1 MLLGLKDDLKA
12 IKTELS
18 TEEQLIEKFIKGERF
33 IKKYKYFILALIL
46 ILILWYLGIFIY
58 DKIKQSNIKQSNIL
72 YTKLIQDPKNLK
84 LLEELKNKNINLY
97 TIFLMSQNSSDQSDQ
112 NETAKLQELAQNSK
126 VNVLLKNI
134 IALDLGNKSLF
145 LKDYDKIL
153 QAYDLLKQNKIDDA
167 QILLSQIKDDSQ
179 FKQIANNLKHY
190 QGLQ

>member
-1 MLLGLKDDLKA
+1 MGLKDDLKA